1 MGTGRRG
8 ADRRAMKL
16 EERGSA
22 RKPRSPALDSR
33 RGCPKMAARVVGQR
47 RTPIPPP
54 PRSPMRTLSSED
66 AAALLRLN
74 VKRVQSLARDGKL
87 PAVRVGRRWLF
98 DQDQLETLL
107 RGQAPRPGRGALDI
121 SARNRLR
128 GTITRL
134 RVDGIMAE
142 VVLRIGEQ
150 ELVSVITRASA
161 ERMHLQ
167 AGDEVFALV
176 KSTEVMIGR
185 EAAGDPA

>member
-1 MGTGRRG
+1 
-8 ADRRAMKL
+8 
-16 EERGSA
+16 
-22 RKPRSPALDSR
+22 
-33 RGCPKMAARVVGQR
+33 
-47 RTPIPPP
+47 
-54 PRSPMRTLSSED
+54 MRTLSSED
-66 AAALLRLN
+66 AAALLHLN

-107 RGQAPRPGRGALDI
+107 GGQVPHPGRGALDI

-134 RVDGIMAE
+134 RVDGLMAE

-161 ERMHLQ
+161 ERMRLQ